1 MWKDNLAIAIQHNPP
16 PTPHSDKNS
25 KLTQKCNKD
34 IFQLFVAKAE
44 KKDLLVSF
52 WGANEILMCS
62 FVMQTSG
69 DADCETDII
78 NTFER
83 PITGL
88 SEYTTQLLL
97 SSWQPH
103 VT

>member
-1 MWKDNLAIAIQHNPP
+1 
-16 PTPHSDKNS
+16 
-25 KLTQKCNKD
+25 
-34 IFQLFVAKAE
+34 
-44 KKDLLVSF
+44 
-52 WGANEILMCS
+52 
-62 FVMQTSG
+62 MQTSG
-69 DADCETDII
+69 DADCETDIF

-103 VT
+103 VTLKKKK